1 MGLSLLQATHTR
13 PRRAD
18 KVKGAAGMRYNA
30 PAGLM
35 SADMRMKPGMKVR
48 MLMTRSERAE
58 PSSDFLSWLSMILL
72 VLVLA
77 RVVIVCSVK
86 LIFDVDHHEASGPRV
101 SPERFC

>member
-1 MGLSLLQATHTR
+1 MAMHRSAYAVHHGMGLSWPPPATHTR

-35 SADMRMKPGMKVR
+35 SAAMRMKPGMKVR

-58 PSSDFLSWLSMILL
+58 PLSDFLSWLIMILL
-72 VLVLA
+72 VLSIDASRNSLQ
-77 RVVIVCSVK
+77 C
-86 LIFDVDHHEASGPRV
+86 EA
-101 SPERFC
+101 CL